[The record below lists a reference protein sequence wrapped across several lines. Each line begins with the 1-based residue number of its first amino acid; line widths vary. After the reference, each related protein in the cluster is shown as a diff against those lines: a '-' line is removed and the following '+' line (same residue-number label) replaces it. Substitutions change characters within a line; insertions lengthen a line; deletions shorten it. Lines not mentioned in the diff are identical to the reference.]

1 MVINGNQWQFW
12 PDSVGVSAIKT
23 LPEQTLSTYLK
34 ILGNNL
40 QDIVMELFHGDG
52 REVSQLD
59 QRTQNSQNRFLGG
72 LRTVL

>member
-12 PDSVGVSAIKT
+12 PDSVGVPAIKT

-59 QRTQNSQNRFLGG
+59 QRTQNSQNRFL
-72 LRTVL
+72 